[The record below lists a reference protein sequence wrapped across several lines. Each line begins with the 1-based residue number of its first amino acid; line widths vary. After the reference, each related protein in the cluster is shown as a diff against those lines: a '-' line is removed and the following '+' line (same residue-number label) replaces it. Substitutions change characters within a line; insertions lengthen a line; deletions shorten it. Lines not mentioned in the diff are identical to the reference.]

1 MARGADVDDA
11 FSFLTWAD
19 LVADEVVEPLG
30 PPPPFFVI

>member
-1 MARGADVDDA
+1 MNDA
-11 FSFLTWAD
+11 FRFLTWAD